1 MDLRENNRD
10 VTFFGRL
17 LSMNRYKTEKTE
29 MRERLLQ
36 GFMAVAVLIALLI
49 FAEGIAAQAATGA
62 VSVESVNYDD
72 STITIKMSSAD
83 HMIFLSNATQK
94 KWEYVPAV
102 ITDKGSYKLA
112 TMDISWVSM
121 STNFVMSF
129 KGDVSSEPI
138 KVTIPKRDNS
148 LKVTY
153 NMGTGKM
160 NFTNAGTKTVEWKKR
175 DSMTWSDY
183 NEQTF
188 EAALAAFIDN
198 GASLMFRV
206 KGVNGTGTDA
216 GSRPGKEVTV
226 NIPKKSTAPT
236 IVIDDSKMS
245 LALKKGMAYR
255 YVDENGYPV
264 NEQSGWTEITSDCR
278 RTLAEIA
285 PNAMYNKKEGR
296 EGEDVYIQFY
306 KKATSSSQ
314 MSKYR
319 TIKIPAQPS
328 LSQADLSSDNS
339 MIEYTSASSFK
350 LTFKTAGENNVL
362 EYCFITKSM
371 QDYGVTIEDISND
384 SLTWTEVTSQTPIV
398 KSKETDPKL
407 TEGTLIYFRKKAVKS
422 LGEEGYRIASPAE
435 LLGTVNYPKGAATA
449 GFTLLKTIEGM
460 CKDGSNP
467 LTFSFTSDTR
477 GEIDTVQFRTSGGNA
492 MGTAKFTVTID
503 NLGENNYYYNVKL
516 TDLSGITRT
525 DDTLYAYIYFKGEA
539 VNDPTK
545 ASIRSS
551 AEGGIGLY
559 IYPKSEIN
567 NPSGIQEKQ
576 EVAEKLRW
584 EGYDA
589 YGDQIGFTTAVK
601 RVYLSNLNDDQ
612 KDFRF
617 KIDMGT
623 LYVPKLE
630 NGDEVTYTEDLAA
643 VKTIRYDGVELT
655 SGTDYNV
662 EYYSAKNGANKDYR
676 AAVITL
682 HADKIEQHAAI
693 DDRDK
698 DTPVYIYLNNGE
710 VITSG
715 ITMNLQRTAVAQSN
729 TSFTFT
735 LGKLEP
741 FITIK
746 TTDASGNTTETTQPN
761 YETYYKIRLTIPAK
775 LANKNDYEVSV
786 KTVTWNGLNIS
797 LSVTSPADNVIE
809 IMLDNAMLN
818 ELPGITTTVTYPIV
832 IEFSNGY
839 VISNGITMTVNPA
852 NNNNNNN

>member
-1 MDLRENNRD
+1 
-10 VTFFGRL
+10 
-17 LSMNRYKTEKTE
+17 MNRYKTEKTE

-160 NFTNAGTKTVEWKKR
+160 SFTNAGTKTVEWKKR

-264 NEQSGWTEITSDCR
+264 NEQNGWTEITSDCR
-278 RTLAEIA
+278 RTLADIA
-285 PNAMYNKKEGR
+285 PNAMYDKTEGR
-296 EGEDVYIQFY
+296 ESEDVYIQFY

-328 LSQADLSSDNS
+328 LSSADLSSDNS

-362 EYCFITKSM
+362 EYCIITKSM
-371 QDYGVTIEDISND
+371 QDYGVRIEDISND

-422 LGEEGYRIASPAE
+422 LGDEGYRIASPAE
-435 LLGTVNYPKGAATA
+435 LLGTVSYPKGAATA
-449 GFTLLKTIEGM
+449 GFKLLKTIEGM
-460 CKDGSNP
+460 CKDGSNTLP
-467 LTFSFTSDTR
+467 FSFTSDTR
-477 GEIDTVQFRTSGGNA
+477 GEIDTIQFRTSGGNA

-503 NLGENNYYYNVKL
+503 ELQDKTYNYNVKL
-516 TDLSGITRT
+516 TDVSGITRT
-525 DDTLYAYIYFKGEA
+525 DDTLYAFIYFKGEPT
-539 VNDPTK
+539 NDPTK

-551 AEGGIGLY
+551 EEGGIGLY
-559 IYPKSEIN
+559 IYPKSGIN
-567 NPSGIQEKQ
+567 NPSNIEEKKH
-576 EVAEKLRW
+576 VADKLSW
-584 EGYDA
+584 NSYDP
-589 YGDQIGFTTAVK
+589 YEDQIGFTTAIK

-623 LYVPKLE
+623 LNVPELD
-630 NGDEVTYTEDLAA
+630 NGSEANA
-643 VKTIRYDGVELT
+643 VMAVSKIRYDGVELT
-655 SGTDYNV
+655 EDTDFTV
-662 EYYSAKNGANKDYR
+662 EYYEDKNSNNKAYR
-676 AAVITL
+676 AAVVTL
-682 HADKIEQHAAI
+682 HADKIEQKAAI

-710 VITSG
+710 VISAG
-715 ITMNLQRTAVAQSN
+715 VTMNLQRTAAAQN
-729 TSFTFT
+729 NPSFTYT
-735 LGKLEP
+735 LGSLEP
-741 FITIK
+741 YITIK
-746 TTDASGNTTETTQPN
+746 TTDSNGTTTEKTERNLDVYHRIT
-761 YETYYKIRLTIPAK
+761 LTIPAK
-775 LANKNDYEVSV
+775 LGNKNDYDVSV
-786 KTVTWNGLNIS
+786 QTVTWDGTNIS
-797 LSVTSPADNVIE
+797 LTATKNGNTIE
-809 IMLDNAMLN
+809 IVLDDAVLN
-818 ELPGITTTVTYPIV
+818 EMPGKSITTTVTKPIV

-839 VISNGITMTVNPA
+839 VISSGITMTVNPA
-852 NNNNNNN
+852 HNNNNN